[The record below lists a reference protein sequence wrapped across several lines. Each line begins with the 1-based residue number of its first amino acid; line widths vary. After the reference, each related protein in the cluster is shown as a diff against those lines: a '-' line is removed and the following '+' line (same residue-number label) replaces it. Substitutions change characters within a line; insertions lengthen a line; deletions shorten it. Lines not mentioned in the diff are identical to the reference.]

1 MAAASRPEPVPDGL
15 SGKKIK
21 ESTVMNIAKI
31 SKGLV
36 LGLAMLMATSVF
48 AASKGPLQLTAPA
61 NVAGKQLA
69 AGEYTVK
76 WDGTGP
82 SVQLEIIKGK
92 NVVATVPAQIV
103 TLDHASSYDSAVVNT
118 GNDGSRVLSQIRF
131 SGKKMA
137 LEVSGEGGAS
147 SSGSSSN

>member
-1 MAAASRPEPVPDGL
+1 M
-15 SGKKIK
+15 KF
-21 ESTVMNIAKI
+21 AKTF
-31 SKGLV
+31 KGLV
-36 LGLAMLMATSVF
+36 LGSALLLSTGAF

-61 NVAGKQLA
+61 TVAGKQLA
-69 AGEYTVK
+69 AGDYTVK
-76 WDGTGP
+76 WDGNGP

-92 NVVATVPAQIV
+92 NVVATVPAQVV

-118 GNDGSRVLSQIRF
+118 DNGGTRVLSQIRF

-137 LEVSGEGGAS
+137 LSVNGDSGGAS

>member
-1 MAAASRPEPVPDGL
+1 MAAASRPETRFPTAFRER
-15 SGKKIK
+15 KK
-21 ESTVMNIAKI
+21 ESTVMNLAKL

-36 LGLAMLMATSVF
+36 LGLGLLLATSAF

-61 NVAGKQLA
+61 TVAGKQLA
-69 AGEYTVK
+69 AGDYTVK

-82 SVQLEIIKGK
+82 AVQVEILKGK
-92 NVVATVPAQIV
+92 NVVATVPAQMV
-103 TLDHASSYDSAVVNT
+103 TLDHTSNYDSAVVNT
-118 GNDGSRVLSQIRF
+118 ASDGSRVLSQIRF

-137 LEVSGEGGAS
+137 LTVGGEGGAS